1 MKTTAKPFLCACG
14 DRAAT
19 YRGHRLH
26 IDAGTC
32 PKNPPADSKLFPGWC
47 LGIGHDWITRP
58 KTEEEKI
65 KREERLEKAR
75 ALKDNPEYQEHARQ
89 KKEAKKALRD
99 RCRALMGARRG
110 K

>member
-1 MKTTAKPFLCACG
+1 MKNEKPFLCSCG
-14 DRAAT
+14 VRAAT
-19 YRGHRLH
+19 YREHRTH

-32 PKNPPADSKLFPGWC
+32 PKNPPGDSKLFPGWC
-47 LGIGHDWITRP
+47 LGVGHAWITRP

-89 KKEAKKALRD
+89 KKEAKKAMRERLK
-99 RCRALMGARRG
+99 LMMSGRRSR
-110 K
+110 